1 MTNHKDL
8 DDHSSLTLVD
18 RIKDSA
24 LLGVY
29 SGTQCFFFLA
39 VSTWTFF
46 SVTFFALPSPFVGV
60 TDDAE
65 VYTTLVDTRLTT
77 HTGCRVYLLI
87 LS

>member
-29 SGTQCFFFLA
+29 SGTQCFFFSCCFYMDL
-39 VSTWTFF
+39 
-46 SVTFFALPSPFVGV
+46 LLG
-60 TDDAE
+60 
-65 VYTTLVDTRLTT
+65 
-77 HTGCRVYLLI
+77 YLLCSS
-87 LS
+87 LPFCGGHG